1 MPRIEWKGIIDN
13 PTDYQRGYL
22 SENAKKLNMPKTL
35 NEMMIKALP
44 FVNPSILIIFIS
56 MFLKTTYARQ
66 VVIDPVAVILGFICG
81 VLALPVHELL
91 HAIVYSKT
99 VCGSRIDFLSAPAR
113 QIYFDVLTAIS
124 ARNYTNH
131 VILHISA
138 YSYWNERFPVW
149 IIYNGINKPV
159 CG

>member
-1 MPRIEWKGIIDN
+1 
-13 PTDYQRGYL
+13 
-22 SENAKKLNMPKTL
+22 MPKTL

-44 FVNPSILIIFIS
+44 FVIPSILIIFIS
-56 MFLKTTYARQ
+56 MFLKTNICETGSNRSCCRYFGVYLRC
-66 VVIDPVAVILGFICG
+66 LGITGTRAPSCNCISVQICCG
-81 VLALPVHELL
+81 
-91 HAIVYSKT
+91 YRFCSKT
-99 VCGSRIDFLSAPAR
+99 VCGSRIGFLSAPAR